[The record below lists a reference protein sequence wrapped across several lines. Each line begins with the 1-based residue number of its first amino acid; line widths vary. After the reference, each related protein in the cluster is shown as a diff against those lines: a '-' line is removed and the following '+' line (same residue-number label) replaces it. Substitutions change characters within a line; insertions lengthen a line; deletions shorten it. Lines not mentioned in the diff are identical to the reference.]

1 MKKFLFKIF
10 SIGFSFV
17 LIKMLLFFI
26 ISNFLEKSYISKKV
40 LVIGDSHIERGWKP
54 SNNEINLAKSAQ
66 SLLYS
71 VAKLRRFKLA
81 SERSF
86 LVIGISNVTLN
97 QKALLGIDYFLERS
111 FCYLKLKEHFYLI
124 RFFPFKWLKALILL
138 NATSLKDPYDNTGF
152 SPMAEN
158 GNLKSATNNVS
169 AISEQVVN
177 NDIGLL
183 ALRQFISENT
193 NVKIFLVRM
202 PMYSTNISIIND
214 DLFQAYI
221 RRLTNDYN
229 NVKYL
234 DFHKSSLFKS
244 SKFFY
249 DWDHLNSKGADSLFS
264 HRLKINIKFN

>member
-10 SIGFSFV
+10 SIGLSFV
-17 LIKMLLFFI
+17 LLKMFLFFLMTNI
-26 ISNFLEKSYISKKV
+26 LEKSYNSKKV

-54 SNNEINLAKSAQ
+54 FNNEINFAKSAQ

-71 VAKLRRFKLA
+71 VAKLRRFKLLPG
-81 SERSF
+81 RSF

-111 FCYLKLKEHFYLI
+111 FCYLKLREHFYLI

-138 NATSLKDPYDNTGF
+138 NATVFKDPYNNTGF

-158 GNLKSATNNVS
+158 SNLKSATNNLRI
-169 AISEQVVN
+169 ISENDVK

-193 NVKIFLVRM
+193 NVNIFLVRM
-202 PMYSTNISIIND
+202 PMYSTKIALIND

-221 RRLTNDYN
+221 RRLTNDFN

-244 SKFFY
+244 SKIFY
-249 DWDHLNSKGADSLFS
+249 DWDHLNSKGADCLFS
-264 HRLKINIKFN
+264 HRLKNNIKFN